1 VSRRSRA
8 HYFTPLP
15 ATKTRPPLRC
25 LTWYGKDKAHW
36 QATGSFPDG
45 RSEPSARQKKALRAT
60 AKSARERQNRPTA
73 TSHCWAELRKRSPL
87 PLVTATTDDTAASLM
102 LQESTTGEPVQV
114 PLTALTTSASSA
126 AVRMLH
132 TIAVPAPPTTEMT
145 VERHNA
151 AESYCFTA
159 LTTGSLPANM
169 PNRLRG
175 AKPPRCSVVE
185 ELPVCSRMICSG
197 KPESAIP
204 VRPHIKSPLQCS
216 IVTVL

>member
-1 VSRRSRA
+1 M
-8 HYFTPLP
+8 P
-15 ATKTRPPLRC
+15 ATKTRPPLQY

-36 QATGSFPDG
+36 QAREAFRTVGANPVHGKKGIASNCKICSRETKSPNCDLALLS
-45 RSEPSARQKKALRAT
+45 RTAEEIAPSTRYCYHRRH
-60 AKSARERQNRPTA
+60 S
-73 TSHCWAELRKRSPL
+73 C
-87 PLVTATTDDTAASLM
+87 VTHD
-102 LQESTTGEPVQV
+102 QESTTGEPVHV

-185 ELPVCSRMICSG
+185 ELPVCSRMMCSG

-204 VRPHIKSPLQCS
+204 VRPHINYPLHRS